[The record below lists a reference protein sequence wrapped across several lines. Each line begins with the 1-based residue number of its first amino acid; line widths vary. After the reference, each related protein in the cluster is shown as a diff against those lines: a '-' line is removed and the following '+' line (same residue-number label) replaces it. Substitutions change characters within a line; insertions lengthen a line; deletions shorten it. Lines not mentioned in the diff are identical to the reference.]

1 MKKIL
6 LIFFLIVIPISN
18 AQINLSTMW
27 HSGDYWKV
35 RTYDGHASSGIYY
48 AADFYYN
55 SRNRPDIYKN
65 GDAGLSGRP
74 IIAPISGTLFIHL
87 LDVTDY
93 GTGQFPLV
101 NASRVFQGLD
111 PIPQNCFSIVDS
123 LNSTRRIDM
132 SLIIDFN
139 SNAYRINFSHLQIN
153 NSYFSSTVQQKIRNA
168 VRKFF
173 NRSAV
178 GSPRRVAVSIGTGVS
193 TGTQVGTINNW
204 GIASEPHLHFQ
215 LFNGSGYSESSPY
228 LGNAQNLSN
237 ASVVTIIGQKIFETA
252 FEGTYDSGNYHY
264 PAMLRRSFVLN
275 SNIEVNAGWDGGNG
289 AKLRTSPGGNEITII
304 SNGSRGIIKQ
314 TAPVYAKLS
323 SNNYNYLWYNVQFG
337 SNIGWMA
344 ADYIDIVTGIDDDL
358 DIVGYYL
365 SQNYPNPFNP
375 STTISYSL
383 PKTEFV
389 SLKVYDVLGNE
400 ITTLFAEE
408 RSPGNY
414 EVEFD
419 GSQLPSGMY
428 IYRIQ
433 SCEFTDTKK
442 LILIK

>member
-1 MKKIL
+1 MKKFL
-6 LIFFLIVIPISN
+6 LIIILMITPGLI

-27 HSGDYWKV
+27 QSGDYWKV

-48 AADFYYN
+48 AADFYFN

-65 GDAGLSGRP
+65 GDPGLSGRP
-74 IIAPISGTLFIHL
+74 IIAPIGGTLFIHL

-173 NRSAV
+173 NGSAV
-178 GSPRRVAVSIGTGVS
+178 GSPRRVAVSIGSSVS
-193 TGTQVGTINNW
+193 TGIQVGTMNNW

-237 ASVVTIIGQKIFETA
+237 ASVVTIVGQKIFDTA
-252 FEGTYDSGNYHY
+252 FEGTYGSGNYHY
-264 PAMLRRSFVLN
+264 PAMLRRFFALN
-275 SNIEVNAGWDGGNG
+275 SEVNVNAAWDGGNG
-289 AKLRTSPGGNEITII
+289 ARLRSTPGGNEITII
-304 SNGSRGIIKQ
+304 GNGNIGIIKQ
-314 TAPVYAKLS
+314 STPIYAKLS
-323 SNNYNYLWYNVQFG
+323 SNNYLWYNVQFG
-337 SNIGWMA
+337 SNTGWMA
-344 ADYIDIVTGIDDDL
+344 AEYIDPAPTGLENDFNQ
-358 DIVGYYL
+358 L
-365 SQNYPNPFNP
+365 SFELQQNYPNPFNP
-375 STTISYSL
+375 QTLISYSL
-383 PKTEFV
+383 PQTEFV
-389 SLKVYDVLGNE
+389 SLKVYDIVSNE
-400 ITTLFAEE
+400 IANLVNEE
-408 RSPGNY
+408 KSSGNHS
-414 EVEFD
+414 VVFD
-419 GSQLPSGMY
+419 GNNLASG
-428 IYRIQ
+428 IYFYTIQ
-433 SCEFTDTKK
+433 AGTFNKTKK
-442 LILIK
+442 MILAK